1 MGEKMKLERT
11 KNSISGIRSGIINK
25 IVVLIAPFIVRTI
38 FIRTLGIE
46 YLGLNSLFS
55 SILNILN
62 LAELGIGSAIV
73 FSLYSAIAK
82 NNEEKIC
89 CLMNFY
95 KKTYRIIG
103 IVVVIIGLLILPF
116 INIFCNGDV
125 PNDMNIYFLFLMY
138 LFNTALTY
146 FLYAYKNCLLSAYQ
160 QTNIINNVNT
170 CVKIV
175 LNLLQAIFL
184 ILGQGYYVYLILLI
198 LATMAE
204 NIINAII
211 VTKKYP
217 NYKAKGTLPKE
228 EEQNIFRK
236 IKALFLYKIG
246 GVVLTSVDSVVIST
260 FLGLT
265 ILGQY
270 NNYYYVITALFGFFQ
285 VYTNAMLAGIGNSI
299 VEESVEKNKKDF
311 DRLNFIQ
318 GWIVGWC
325 TVCLVCLY
333 ENFIELWAGAE
344 NVLGMGVTILLSIDF
359 YIWKMLDIN
368 NLYKEAAGLWEY
380 DKYRQL
386 VASVFNLII
395 NIILVKIIGLYGIIL
410 STILSIAIIIFPWST
425 YTLFKRYFKKGYKV
439 FLIKNLINIIVTLI
453 AICITFIICN
463 FIKDI
468 NLVSLIIKGL
478 ICIIVPNIVFF
489 VLYCKTKSFK
499 DTFSWGLEKIKAN
512 K

>member
-1 MGEKMKLERT
+1 
-11 KNSISGIRSGIINK
+11 
-25 IVVLIAPFIVRTI
+25 
-38 FIRTLGIE
+38 
-46 YLGLNSLFS
+46 
-55 SILNILN
+55 
-62 LAELGIGSAIV
+62 
-73 FSLYSAIAK
+73 
-82 NNEEKIC
+82 
-89 CLMNFY
+89 
-95 KKTYRIIG
+95 
-103 IVVVIIGLLILPF
+103 
-116 INIFCNGDV
+116 
-125 PNDMNIYFLFLMY
+125 
-138 LFNTALTY
+138 
-146 FLYAYKNCLLSAYQ
+146 
-160 QTNIINNVNT
+160 
-170 CVKIV
+170 
-175 LNLLQAIFL
+175 
-184 ILGQGYYVYLILLI
+184 
-198 LATMAE
+198 
-204 NIINAII
+204 
-211 VTKKYP
+211 
-217 NYKAKGTLPKE
+217 
-228 EEQNIFRK
+228 
-236 IKALFLYKIG
+236 
-246 GVVLTSVDSVVIST
+246 
-260 FLGLT
+260 
-265 ILGQY
+265 
-270 NNYYYVITALFGFFQ
+270 
-285 VYTNAMLAGIGNSI
+285 MLAGIGNSI

-463 FIKDI
+463 FIKNI